1 MWKERREIL
10 SKRALYTFCCCQ
22 HEKIRFEN
30 VKATKSF
37 SSSELLLTN
46 TLPSYYV
53 VESELIRVDLRVKQM
68 DLKIYS
74 RQMKQ
79 KNQINKTSEKKE
91 KRKTMQI

>member
-1 MWKERREIL
+1 M
-10 SKRALYTFCCCQ
+10 
-22 HEKIRFEN
+22 
-30 VKATKSF
+30 
-37 SSSELLLTN
+37 
-46 TLPSYYV
+46 
-53 VESELIRVDLRVKQM
+53 ESELIRVDLRVKQM